1 MIATVMGVFSLAILN
16 EAIKCWRISLN
27 EEIFFTFHKSS
38 NSHDTTIEQLHD
50 SEANESS
57 RLVLSTSN
65 NNQRGKLPTKDK
77 LFDVAL
83 YSIQNLLSYTLM
95 LVAMTYS
102 FYLFVAVILGMVL
115 GKSHIMN
122 N

>member
-38 NSHDTTIEQLHD
+38 NSHDTTIEQLRD

-102 FYLFVAVILGMVL
+102 FYLFVAVILGMVI